1 MLLSVGI
8 TELLHAFAVVVW
20 LFQVLHFANQINQ
33 THSISGTALSSIG
46 IYAINKQWKASSNSV
61 TIWPTSFNWSNF
73 VFNSKIIQCILK
85 KHDFKAGAVQIR
97 VEFLAKVLVFFF
109 KILNFHHSLASN
121 FIRSPAHSE
130 LKILLGQM
138 APPTPLPGH
147 SAWWRLSGFWCRHLG
162 YFEMVFGSARSWS
175 FSMSWAARSSNL
187 LSPSSFKDLLLM
199 LFNQKEGTFTK
210 YTTMWRSHV
219 IYQKTHP
226 NMMETGPRC
235 RRTWKLWTRSFAI
248 PKPCSYFPAI
258 QAGTNLSNRD
268 RHEDSP
274 KVTRFFEMCFGAC
287 FANKLVKARGVLLFE
302 LYILD

>member
-1 MLLSVGI
+1 
-8 TELLHAFAVVVW
+8 
-20 LFQVLHFANQINQ
+20 
-33 THSISGTALSSIG
+33 
-46 IYAINKQWKASSNSV
+46 
-61 TIWPTSFNWSNF
+61 
-73 VFNSKIIQCILK
+73 
-85 KHDFKAGAVQIR
+85 
-97 VEFLAKVLVFFF
+97 
-109 KILNFHHSLASN
+109 
-121 FIRSPAHSE
+121 
-130 LKILLGQM
+130 M

-219 IYQKTHP
+219 IYQKNHP

-248 PKPCSYFPAI
+248 PEPCSYFPAI